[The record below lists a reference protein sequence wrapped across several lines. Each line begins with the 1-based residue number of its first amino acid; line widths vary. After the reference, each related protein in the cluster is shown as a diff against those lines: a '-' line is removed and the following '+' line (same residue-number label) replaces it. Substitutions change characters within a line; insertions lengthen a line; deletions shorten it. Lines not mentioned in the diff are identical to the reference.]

1 MTAEYLLLFIR
12 CKILSV
18 KLQGLDSVFAFLF
31 TAKVS
36 LVIVINC
43 IWSFLSSP
51 TSIIEVSL
59 LASRKR

>member
-18 KLQGLDSVFAFLF
+18 KLEGLDSIFAFLF

-51 TSIIEVSL
+51 TSII
-59 LASRKR
+59 